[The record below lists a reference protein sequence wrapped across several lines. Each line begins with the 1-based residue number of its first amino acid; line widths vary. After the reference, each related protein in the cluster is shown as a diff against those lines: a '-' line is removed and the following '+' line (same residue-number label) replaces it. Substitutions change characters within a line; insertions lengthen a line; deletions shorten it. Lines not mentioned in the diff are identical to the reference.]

1 MDINKIQGILSKFAS
16 ERDWEQFHNPK
27 NLAMALSVEASELVE
42 VFQWLTYEQSNALSN
57 KQMKEVQEEV
67 ADVAIYLLRIC
78 DVLDINLAGVIKD
91 KIKLNSEKYPVDL
104 SKGNADKYNQREG

>member
-1 MDINKIQGILSKFAS
+1 
-16 ERDWEQFHNPK
+16 
-27 NLAMALSVEASELVE
+27 
-42 VFQWLTYEQSNALSN
+42 
-57 KQMKEVQEEV
+57 
-67 ADVAIYLLRIC
+67 VAIYLLRIC